1 MRFVTKV
8 AARPHVRVAD
18 NPPIRPNRTKT
29 TEPDRMGAMFAF
41 RASLSRPSFREVS
54 SMRLLNF
61 LIFAL
66 GCTLVLVTP
75 CLEPCLARQ
84 EHSRG
89 LTSARA
95 GFAVYRSARST
106 QEEETTLEWRHD
118 GSNWQQI
125 PIAKPVLIHRIN
137 LPYRVPVVHPIR
149 FATLVLLFV
158 MMAVTWSS
166 DEWQW
171 GRLVQDR
178 LQDDEP

>member
-1 MRFVTKV
+1 
-8 AARPHVRVAD
+8 
-18 NPPIRPNRTKT
+18 
-29 TEPDRMGAMFAF
+29 
-41 RASLSRPSFREVS
+41 
-54 SMRLLNF
+54 MRLLNF
-61 LIFAL
+61 LIFAF

-89 LTSARA
+89 LTGTRA
-95 GFAVYRSARST
+95 GFAVYRSVTGT
-106 QEEETTLEWRHD
+106 QEETALEWRHD

-137 LPYRVPVVHPIR
+137 LPYRLPVVHPIR

-171 GRLVQDR
+171 GRLVQD
-178 LQDDEP
+178 DDLLESEP